1 MIMENLQSRI
11 AEILKTRRERAF
23 LNAER
28 DYAEA
33 KKYEDFAAL
42 DSEVRRL
49 TLSTSFARSQ
59 GKREEKEE
67 RRLKDASA
75 KRDKW
80 LSERGLHITPVF
92 TCPICKDTGRREDG
106 TRCECVKELFEKL
119 VKSRS
124 RGCLPPFKFSDNKVA
139 KMACSQSQTL
149 AKAYALLEK
158 YAREFPQS
166 RIKSLILSGNVGSGK
181 TCLMAATGN
190 ALADRG
196 FSVLFTTAFKF
207 NKKLL
212 EYHTSD
218 LAAKA
223 HILDELLNADMLMI
237 DDLGTEQIYKNVTI
251 EYMYDIFD
259 TRFSEGKAVMITT
272 NLDSGAILDRYGER
286 IYSRLFNKN
295 YSSFKRINGD
305 DLRLIK

>member
-1 MIMENLQSRI
+1 MIMKNLQSRI

-23 LNAER
+23 INAER

-59 GKREEKEE
+59 GKRDEEEE

-106 TRCECVKELFEKL
+106 TRCECVKELFDKL

-196 FSVLFTTAFKF
+196 FSVLFTTSFKF

-259 TRFSEGKAVMITT
+259 TRFSEGKAVIITT